1 MIDRE
6 SAGSKR
12 HSPKAVGSKDSHEAP
27 IGISKKTIVS
37 GVILVLI
44 VVLCAVYVMQIKKGR
59 SAGPVPDEAVNV
71 SATSGTAEAAGEE
84 AAAQESTAQE
94 AEAKEAEA
102 KEAEAKEA
110 EAKEEAGK
118 GSEEGSEKKADDKP
132 EQEEKDQ
139 AE

>member
-6 SAGSKR
+6 SAGSSR
-12 HSPKAVGSKDSHEAP
+12 HSQKAVGAKDSYEAP
-27 IGISKKTIVS
+27 IGISKKAIVS

-59 SAGPVPDEAVNV
+59 SAGPVPDEAVNI

-84 AAAQESTAQE
+84 AAAQESTA
-94 AEAKEAEA
+94 KESTAQ
-102 KEAEAKEA
+102 EA

>member
-84 AAAQESTAQE
+84 AAAQESTA
-94 AEAKEAEA
+94 KESTAQ
-102 KEAEAKEA
+102 EAEAKEA

>member
-102 KEAEAKEA
+102 KEAEAKE
-110 EAKEEAGK
+110 EAGK

>member
-6 SAGSKR
+6 SSGRSR
-12 HSPKAVGSKDSHEAP
+12 QPQKAVGSKNSYEAS

-37 GVILVLI
+37 GVSLVLI

-102 KEAEAKEA
+102 KEAEAKE
-110 EAKEEAGK
+110 EAGK

>member
-84 AAAQESTAQE
+84 AAAQESTA
-94 AEAKEAEA
+94 KESTAQ
-102 KEAEAKEA
+102 EA

>member
-71 SATSGTAEAAGEE
+71 SATSGTAEAAVEE
-84 AAAQESTAQE
+84 AAAQESTA
-94 AEAKEAEA
+94 KEAATE
-102 KEAEAKEA
+102 K
-110 EAKEEAGK
+110 EAGK
-118 GSEEGSEKKADDKP
+118 GPEEGSEKTSDDQP
-132 EQEEKDQ
+132 EEEAKDQ
-139 AE
+139 TE